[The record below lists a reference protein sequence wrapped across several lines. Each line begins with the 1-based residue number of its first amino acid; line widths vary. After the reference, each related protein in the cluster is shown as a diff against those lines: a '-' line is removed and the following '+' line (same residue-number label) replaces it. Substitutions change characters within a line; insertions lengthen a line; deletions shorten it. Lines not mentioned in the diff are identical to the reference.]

1 MAALSPRDA
10 RAEDYLNDQLQTAAD
25 LEGLDGLLENVR
37 KQQKLLEEQ
46 EALLTGAYV
55 KLSKSRQNLAES
67 TEASE
72 AHASALM
79 EQAQAFKRQQADVDR
94 RLLIVTQSETSD
106 DAIEQFDADIRSLQ
120 DLEVATNYVELL
132 AHVEHLRSG
141 ARRSFNSSPQ
151 AALQPYHRLQKF
163 ATTLR
168 EAQPAAEG
176 AAPHLVDH
184 VHQTALSL
192 WRQLKNILTTELEK
206 LWTEMKWPGKN
217 VTLAGK
223 LKSQWTDGVERLLD
237 LQEPQLN
244 AQSDNVKPHEDPLV
258 LLPLEVMV
266 KPLELHFQYH
276 FAGDRPTNKLDKPE
290 YFLSH
295 IVGLLQQY
303 DEFFAIYLQ
312 PILRNRFR
320 SSHLSMTSVFID
332 STSAFI
338 TALLPMVRRK
348 VFGVISQVAKQPQ
361 LLSHFIH
368 ELMSFDIN
376 LRAEW
381 GYDGGCGID
390 GWKGLTWEVLVKKDW
405 FGRWLEV
412 EKNFALSR
420 YQNIIDTPES
430 GEIDYESV
438 DFSATKP
445 TNAAIRVNDLLETIT
460 DRYRPLPSFSQ
471 KLRFLID
478 IQIAVFDLFH
488 ARLASSLEAYLTL
501 TSTLTSSLARAGS
514 RAAEASQPDLH
525 GLAGLERLARVYGS
539 AEYLEKKMRD
549 WSDDVFFLE
558 LWEELQDRAR
568 AGAKGERGGN
578 VGGNMSVEH
587 VADKTSAA
595 VGSNDG
601 GGALFDETAGAYR
614 RLRVKAEGIM
624 TDHFV
629 QNVRDSL
636 KAYGRV
642 NTWSALPG
650 EANESLESD
659 SSSLAIS
666 AELDK
671 TIQLLQSHLAFLAK
685 VLAQATLRRITRQVM
700 LTVQTYLWDH
710 VLMRYTFSSTGAKQ
724 FERDVHGIW
733 EVVDQCIGVGQGEV
747 GMRRLAEGL
756 VLLLLRTGFAV
767 DAETSMQSEEQ
778 NLNVEALEKR
788 LYQSNENGRQMLEE
802 LGLELLSESE
812 ARSVLERR
820 VDFGR

>member
-1 MAALSPRDA
+1 MAVELSPRAA

-25 LEGLDGLLENVR
+25 LDGLESLLENVR
-37 KQQKLLEEQ
+37 KQQELLEQ
-46 EALLTGAYV
+46 QVCAWLP
-55 KLSKSRQNLAES
+55 KQNL
-67 TEASE
+67 TERIKASE
-72 AHASALM
+72 THASALLK
-79 EQAQAFKRQQADVDR
+79 QAQAFKGQQANVDR

-106 DAIEQFDADIRSLQ
+106 DAIEQFHADIRSLQ
-120 DLEVATNYVELL
+120 HLEVATSYVELL
-132 AHVEHLRSG
+132 VLVERLSTE
-141 ARRSFNSSPQ
+141 ARHNFKSSPQ
-151 AALQPYHRLQKF
+151 AALQPYLRLQKL
-163 ATTLR
+163 AITLK

-184 VHQTALSL
+184 VHQTAQSL
-192 WRQLKNILTTELEK
+192 WRQMKNAFAGQFEK

-223 LKSQWTDGVERLLD
+223 LELQWTEGIQRLLD
-237 LQEPQLN
+237 LQEPELD
-244 AQSDNVKPHEDPLV
+244 AQSDHVQPHEEPLV
-258 LLPLEVMV
+258 LLPLEVMI
-266 KPLELHFQYH
+266 KPLELRFQYH

-295 IVGLLQQY
+295 TVGLLSQY

-312 PILRNRFR
+312 PILRDRFR
-320 SSHLSMTSVFID
+320 QSNLAMTSIFID
-332 STSAFI
+332 STAAFI

-348 VFGVISQVAKQPQ
+348 VFRVIPQVAKQPQ

-368 ELMSFDIN
+368 ELMSFDMN

-381 GYDGGCGID
+381 GYDGGCGVD

-420 YQNIIDTPES
+420 YQNIIDNPES
-430 GEIDYESV
+430 GQIDNESV
-438 DFSATKP
+438 ESSATKP

-471 KLRFLID
+471 KLHFLID

-568 AGAKGERGGN
+568 AGAEGKRGGK
-578 VGGNMSVEH
+578 VSGNMSVAH
-587 VADKTSAA
+587 VADKTSST
-595 VGSNDG
+595 VGSDDG

-614 RLRVKAEGIM
+614 RLRVRAEGIM

-629 QNVRDSL
+629 QNVRNSL

-642 NTWSALPG
+642 NAWSALSEEG
-650 EANESLESD
+650 NESLESD
-659 SSSLAIS
+659 NFNLAIS
-666 AELDK
+666 SELDN
-671 TIQLLQSHLAFLAK
+671 TVQLLQPYLAFLAR
-685 VLAQATLRRITRQVM
+685 VLAQAPLRRITRQIM

-710 VLMRYTFSSTGAKQ
+710 ILMRYTFSSTGAKQ
-724 FERDVHGIW
+724 LKRDVHGIW
-733 EVVDQCIGVGQGEV
+733 EVVDQYVGVGQGEM
-747 GMRRLAEGL
+747 GMKRLAEGL
-756 VLLLLRTGFAV
+756 VLLLLQTDTTV
-767 DAETSMQSEEQ
+767 DVETSTEGKEGSLKFEAVEE
-778 NLNVEALEKR
+778 R
-788 LYQSNENGRQMLEE
+788 LFRSNETGREMLVE